1 MEASDSVTAAT
12 VAPSNEEGQD
22 RDTDVNTVG
31 WTGGGGGDDAVSG
44 TQDDAQGSDK
54 AMRLLASGGE
64 LFGRGGVKDSSGRQ
78 GRMRRGGS
86 RKGGGG
92 HGKRRGSVVYEW
104 AEGRGID
111 LIRRQGLMDK
121 AGAVRNPGNP

>member
-1 MEASDSVTAAT
+1 
-12 VAPSNEEGQD
+12 
-22 RDTDVNTVG
+22 
-31 WTGGGGGDDAVSG
+31 
-44 TQDDAQGSDK
+44 
-54 AMRLLASGGE
+54 MRLLASGGE
-64 LFGRGGVKDSSGRQ
+64 LFGRGGGKDSKGRQ

-104 AEGRGID
+104 AEGGGID

-121 AGAVRNPGNP
+121 AGAVRNPGKPQSLPIVYFLNILAPGFILSTLVSTLVPEFHPSPKPPFTALHPKIPRNPNRV